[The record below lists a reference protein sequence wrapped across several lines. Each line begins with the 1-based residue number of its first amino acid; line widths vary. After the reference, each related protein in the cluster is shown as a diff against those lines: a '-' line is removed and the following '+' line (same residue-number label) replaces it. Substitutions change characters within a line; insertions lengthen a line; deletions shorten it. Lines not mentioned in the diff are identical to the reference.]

1 MTIDYGYCD
10 LMMMLSPSKLP
21 VELRRKRVSF
31 STVSGDEKGA
41 NIWVGVAFC
50 CKYFE
55 RKNSVG
61 PEYFSEDEDEDE

>member
-10 LMMMLSPSKLP
+10 LMMMISPSKLP

-50 CKYFE
+50 CKYF
-55 RKNSVG
+55 KPKDLG
-61 PEYFSEDEDEDE
+61 KLEYFSKDEE